1 MCENRAPEFA
11 ADPQPGRDTPPD
23 DTKEDLM
30 ALNGRRVAILAAQQ
44 YEDLELWYPKLRL
57 EEIGVAVVVAGLG
70 ERSYASKHGYPAD
83 TDAVIDDL
91 DPDAF
96 DGVIIPGGWA
106 PDYLRRSEAVKRFV
120 AAVAGRGGLVAAI
133 CHGGSVL
140 VSAGVANGRRLTS
153 VPSIKDD
160 MVNAGA
166 VWIDAPVVVDGSLV
180 TSRNPRDLTSF
191 MPAVIAVLEER
202 SHQAEQAQAAARS
215 SVDEQLI
222 SISLS
227 PESIDYMLE
236 MLVRMPA
243 AKKYR
248 GDTTIGDHDLT
259 TLVQDFA
266 LHSDPR
272 GALEAEAP
280 TIADVRSSGTT
291 FVARGNL
298 RALHVMQ
305 GADVPGVAAT

>member
-1 MCENRAPEFA
+1 MS
-11 ADPQPGRDTPPD
+11 
-23 DTKEDLM
+23 
-30 ALNGRRVAILAAQQ
+30 LNGQRVAILVAQQ

-57 EEIGVAVVVAGLG
+57 EETGVAVIVAGLG
-70 ERSYASKHGYPAD
+70 DNSYPSKHGYPAD

-91 DPDAF
+91 DPGDF

-120 AAVAGRGGLVAAI
+120 SAVAHKGGLVAAI

-140 VSAGVANGRRLTS
+140 VSAGVAKGRRLTS
-153 VPSIKDD
+153 VPAIKDD

-166 VWIDAPVVVDGSLV
+166 DWVDAPVVVDGTLV

-191 MPAVIAVLEER
+191 MPAVIAVLIER
-202 SHQAEQAQAAARS
+202 AHEAGRAETAARVV
-215 SVDEQLI
+215 VDEELI

-227 PESIDYMLE
+227 PESLDYMLE

-243 AKKYR
+243 AKTYR
-248 GDTTIGDHDLT
+248 EGTTIDDHDT
-259 TLVQDFA
+259 ASLVRDFA
-266 LHSDPR
+266 ALSDPR

-280 TIADVRSSGTT
+280 VIADVRGSGGGWT
-291 FVARGNL
+291 ARGNL
-298 RALHVMQ
+298 RAFHVMQ
-305 GADVPGVAAT
+305 GADVPGVRTV